1 MKKIFKGYPVISGND
16 YCGDNDYQI
25 LRNGKKE
32 FDLIEFLDDN
42 LYYGTKYNVTIEIV
56 EEK

>member
-1 MKKIFKGYPVISGND
+1 MKKTFKGYPVAVGND
-16 YCGDNDYQI
+16 YCGDANYQI

-32 FDLIEFLDDN
+32 FDLVEFLDDN
-42 LYYGTKYNVTIEIV
+42 LYYGTKYKVTIEIV

>member
-1 MKKIFKGYPVISGND
+1 MKKIFKGYPVIAGND
-16 YCGDNDYQI
+16 YCGDNNYQI
-25 LRNGKKE
+25 LRNEEKE

-42 LYYGTKYNVTIEIV
+42 LYYGIKYKVTIEIV